1 MQSFRNQF
9 LIAMPQMK
17 DPNFAGT
24 LTYICEHSD
33 KGAMG
38 IVINR
43 PLDLSLSE
51 VLEQLDLGCDD
62 LDAPV
67 FSGGPVQL
75 DRGFVL
81 HDGDGN
87 WNSTIAI
94 ADGVRLTTSKDIL
107 AAIATG
113 EGPKAFLV
121 ALGYAGWGEGQL
133 EQELAENAWLVC
145 PATRD
150 ILFDLPFHERF
161 NAALGSLGVDLVQLS
176 GQVGH
181 S

>member
-1 MQSFRNQF
+1 MQTFRNQF
-9 LIAMPQMK
+9 LIAMPQMQ

-24 LTYICEHSD
+24 LTYICEHSE

-43 PLDLSLSE
+43 PLEMSLGEILS
-51 VLEQLDLGCDD
+51 QLDLGGDE
-62 LDAPV
+62 LDIPV
-67 FSGGPVQL
+67 YSGGPVQL

-81 HDGDGN
+81 HNGAE
-87 WNSTIAI
+87 WTSSLTI
-94 ADGVRLTTSKDIL
+94 ADGILLTTSKDIL
-107 AAIATG
+107 AAIAS
-113 EGPKAFLV
+113 ENGPEDYLV

-133 EQELAENAWLVC
+133 EQEIADNAWLVC
-145 PATRD
+145 PASTD
-150 ILFDLPFHERF
+150 VLFHMPFHKRF
-161 NAALGSLGVDLVQLS
+161 NAALASMGIDLAQLS